1 MIICFRYRSL
11 LLCAENKKALKDI
24 NSVARALRDSNSSAN
39 GENVAS
45 GQQEKTWNVM
55 KVNKTEMDQA
65 MECLFQTVSQ
75 KIRSKIVVN
84 LKFYGNAFFYFFF
97 FNFFLLAKSLRWL

>member
-1 MIICFRYRSL
+1 MIICFRYQSL
-11 LLCAENKKALKDI
+11 LLCAENKKRLKDI

-45 GQQEKTWNVM
+45 GQQEKTWNAM

-75 KIRSKIVVN
+75 KIGSKIVVSESQI
-84 LKFYGNAFFYFFF
+84 LWQCIFFF
-97 FNFFLLAKSLRWL
+97 F